1 MPFCVHVGFS
11 HMVVFVWFLLGVVV
25 PFIFVVVLRVGAG
38 NVVVVVIFG
47 DGVVWCCGGGGDA
60 WC

>member
-1 MPFCVHVGFS
+1 
-11 HMVVFVWFLLGVVV
+11 MVVFVWLLIGVVV

-38 NVVVVVIFG
+38 NVVVVVVMCG